1 MNTYHLRHKKDIC
14 AQKRRKYALSEPKSD
29 ERERHMKNLA
39 DKLFQDRK
47 IRDTLTNA
55 FKCLQP
61 KASKATARAVCNVAS
76 RQQLNRVL
84 KYRRACGS

>member
-39 DKLFQDRK
+39 DKLFQDQK
-47 IRDTLTNA
+47 I
-55 FKCLQP
+55 
-61 KASKATARAVCNVAS
+61 
-76 RQQLNRVL
+76 
-84 KYRRACGS
+84 